1 MTLWRG
7 TPTAQRVGVRR
18 ELLGFYTAA
27 GLALLVVGFGAV
39 IASRSVARSEALADA
54 ERQTARMANL
64 VVGPLLHDALRGDAE
79 SYRELQT
86 AIDLRMRD
94 GYLRQVTVWDH
105 NGRVVFA
112 DDPAEIGR
120 SAATPPHEVVDA
132 IDHRIIS
139 ADFADSPELTELP
152 SAELGDGFVE
162 VYAPFDDPAEASM
175 AFEAYYDYARVDET
189 ANSLLWQLIPLVLV
203 PLVVLMAIQIPIA
216 TSMAKRVRRHD
227 VERSELAERGLAAS
241 ERERVRI
248 AADLHDG
255 PIQDLAG
262 MGYALGAVAET
273 VPERNQ
279 ALMAKLQVTVQRSI
293 ESLRK
298 LMVDL
303 YPPDLSVGQ
312 LPQSLS
318 TLAAPLRKKGMH
330 VEMHVGRLPAMNTDV
345 VTTVYRVAQEALA
358 NVAQHSEAS
367 AVTVDLRADRMPGA
381 EPDDDLRINDP
392 LINEGAV
399 GAPATTGGH
408 KLHPQRISTSVRLQ
422 ILDDGVGFD
431 PVQFD
436 RRAQGHLGLQL
447 LTSRVQQMGGTLK
460 VAKRPGGGTSVEAV
474 IPAGGSALL

>member
-1 MTLWRG
+1 MSLGRDR
-7 TPTAQRVGVRR
+7 PAVKRVGVRR
-18 ELLGFYTAA
+18 ELLVFYTAA
-27 GLALLVVGFGAV
+27 ALALLVVGFGAV

-54 ERQTARMANL
+54 ERQTSRMANL
-64 VVGPLLHDALRGDAE
+64 VVGPLLHAALRGDAQ

-112 DDPAEIGR
+112 SDPGEIGR
-120 SAATPPHEVVDA
+120 SVATPPHEVVDA
-132 IDHRIIS
+132 IDRRIIS

-152 SAELGDGFVE
+152 SDELTDGFVE
-162 VYAPFDDPAEASM
+162 VYAPFDDPAEAAM
-175 AFEAYYDYARVDET
+175 AFEAYYDYARIDET

-203 PLVVLMAIQIPIA
+203 PLVVLMIIQVPIA
-216 TSMAKRVRRHD
+216 TSMAKRVRRHE

-262 MGYALGAVAET
+262 MSYALGAVAQT

-279 ALMAKLQVTVQRSI
+279 ALMAKLQATVQRSI

-303 YPPDLSVGQ
+303 YPPDLSVSE

-318 TLAAPLRKKGMH
+318 TLAVPLRKKGMR

-345 VTTVYRVAQEALA
+345 VTTVYRVAHEALA

-367 AVTVDLRADRMPGA
+367 TVTVDLRAGLPAGDGGDDRRA
-381 EPDDDLRINDP
+381 DQNHHDDAPDIS
-392 LINEGAV
+392 
-399 GAPATTGGH
+399 ATVNGTGQ
-408 KLHPQRISTSVRLQ
+408 HPQRMSTSIRLQ

-431 PVQFD
+431 PARFD
-436 RRAQGHLGLQL
+436 RRSQGHLGLQL
-447 LTSRVQQMGGTLK
+447 LTSRVQQLGGTLK
-460 VAKRPGGGTSVEAV
+460 VTTRPRGGTAVEAV
-474 IPAGGSALL
+474 IPADGAALV